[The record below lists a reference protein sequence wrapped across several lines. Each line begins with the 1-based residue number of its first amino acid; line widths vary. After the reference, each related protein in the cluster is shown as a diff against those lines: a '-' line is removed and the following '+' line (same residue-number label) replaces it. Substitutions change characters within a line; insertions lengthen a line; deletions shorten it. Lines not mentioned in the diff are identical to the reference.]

1 MHPSVHSST
10 IHMKQPKYPSTEKRI
25 KKLWYIDTMEYYSA
39 AKRNELESVL
49 VRWTNPEPIMQSEVH
64 QKEKNKYQILIHK
77 DGIWKNGADESICRA
92 GIETQT
98 ERRDLGTQQRKE
110 RVGQIQSSSKDRAL
124 PYAK

>member
-1 MHPSVHSST
+1 MDATHKSSR
-10 IHMKQPKYPSTEKRI
+10 EELVVW
-25 KKLWYIDTMEYYSA
+25 KKTRE
-39 AKRNELESVL
+39 
-49 VRWTNPEPIMQSEVH
+49 
-64 QKEKNKYQILIHK
+64 
-77 DGIWKNGADESICRA
+77 RA